1 MFVFNSFSLDFSKFV
16 QFLYS
21 VEFRL
26 RVSKFRVDVY
36 SFTWAFNA
44 CWECPMLEEY
54 HGVQCY
60 MRLYCDGNQTMQA
73 CLILSKIYLSR
84 LNFKK
89 LAVTSK

>member
-1 MFVFNSFSLDFSKFV
+1 
-16 QFLYS
+16 
-21 VEFRL
+21 
-26 RVSKFRVDVY
+26 
-36 SFTWAFNA
+36 
-44 CWECPMLEEY
+44 MLEEY

-89 LAVTSK
+89 LASVTSRE

>member
-44 CWECPMLEEY
+44 C
-54 HGVQCY
+54 
-60 MRLYCDGNQTMQA
+60 
-73 CLILSKIYLSR
+73 
-84 LNFKK
+84 
-89 LAVTSK
+89 